1 MKSRNILLS
10 LVCLLAV
17 GCTATRTMP
26 EPVGAYRAALAA
38 ARTNTP
44 APFARGS
51 AQETAALAQV
61 KALFADLSEAN
72 ARARVREVYAA
83 DAFFNDTLK
92 TLHGVDAIE
101 AYVVRSAQAAE
112 SVTTIFEDMAESNG
126 DYYLRWVMDIRFKKF
141 RRGETTRT
149 IGITHLR
156 FNPQGKVVLHQDYW
170 DSAAGLYQHVP
181 VVGGMIRFIQRRL

>member
-1 MKSRNILLS
+1 MKPLIVQFSLL
-10 LVCLLAV
+10 CLLAA
-17 GCTATRTMP
+17 GCTTTRPTP
-26 EPVGAYRAALAA
+26 DPVGAYRAALGTT
-38 ARTNTP
+38 RTNTP
-44 APFARGS
+44 VPFARGS
-51 AQETAALAQV
+51 AQETAALTQF
-61 KALFADLSEAN
+61 KALFADLSAAN

-112 SVTTIFEDMAESNG
+112 SVTTTFEDVAESNG
-126 DYYLRWVMDIRFKKF
+126 DYYVRWVMDIRFKKF

-156 FNPQGKVVLHQDYW
+156 FNAQGKVVLHQDYW
-170 DSAAGLYQHVP
+170 DSAAGLYEHVP